1 MSRKFKERMKTFNK
15 FQTNNGIKKQRIYS
29 ISGKF
34 KEKERNKISNKWK
47 ILKKERKE

>member
-1 MSRKFKERMKTFNK
+1 MKTFNK

-34 KEKERNKISNKWK
+34 KKRKKRKERLRANY
-47 ILKKERKE
+47 